1 MVTMNAMPRLESV
14 ITQLSTVTL
23 RTQLMLQSQNFKAA
37 EAEVNRQFVT
47 VMFSQGSAGP
57 EMLYE

>member
-1 MVTMNAMPRLESV
+1 MKAIPRFESV

-23 RTQLMLQSQNFKAA
+23 RTQLALQSQNFKAA
-37 EAEVNRQFVT
+37 DAEERRQFVT

-57 EMLYE
+57 KASVE